1 MYITAAGISI
11 LIAIIAIYCER
22 VKEKEL
28 LALQSKIDEERS
40 RNKKEWQKQYDSY
53 LTEQEKLRTY
63 VISAT
68 FNCSLE
74 EAKEKYTIL
83 KKTYTD
89 NDFIFAESNE
99 LRKEIYLKALEEC
112 KNT

>member
-11 LIAIIAIYCER
+11 LITIIAIYCER

-28 LALQSKIDEERS
+28 NNLQRAFDEERT
-40 RNKKEWQKQYDSY
+40 RNKKDSQKQYELY
-53 LTEQEKLRTY
+53 LAGQEKLSTA
-63 VISAT
+63 VVSAT

-74 EAKEKYTIL
+74 EAKEKYAIL
-83 KKTYTD
+83 KKTYTN

-99 LRKEIYLKALEEC
+99 LRKEIYLKALEEY